1 MEVLI
6 TQLNH
11 DVLNDMRVSILLQK
25 KSLEAAF
32 LKLHLNSRIRPPR
45 AREIIVADLFTEVYC
60 SFTFFAIY
68 NWT

>member
-25 KSLEAAF
+25 KSWSGIF
-32 LKLHLNSRIRPPR
+32 KITLKFQNKTPR
-45 AREIIVADLFTEVYC
+45 ARAIIVADLFTEVYC